1 MQTEINKVE
10 LRNLRIED
18 YKELRLT
25 MQHAYKEVD
34 MDMDEPYWGEQ
45 DIKRLLK
52 IFPEGQ
58 LVVLVDG
65 KVVGSALSLIVDYKK
80 ATANHTY
87 EKITGNYTFST
98 HDYDGE
104 VLYGIDV
111 FIDPNYRGLRL
122 GRRLYDARKEL
133 CEQLNLKS
141 IIFAGRMPNYNE
153 NSEDTTPKE
162 YIQKVRMKE
171 IHDPVLAFQLSN
183 DFHVIKVMRN
193 YLEGDNDSQDY
204 AALMEW
210 NNIYYDKSPVL
221 INARKSIIR
230 LGLVQWQMRPL
241 ANVEALFEQ
250 AEFFIDAVSGYGSD
264 FALFPELFVA
274 PLMADFNHL
283 SEADAIREIARY
295 CEPIRKRFQEMAI
308 SYNINIITGSMPMVE
323 DGNLYN
329 VGFLCKRDGTFEM
342 YTKIHITPNE
352 VSYWG
357 MVGGSEIKTFD
368 TDCGK
373 IGIMIC
379 YDVEF
384 PELARLM
391 ADEGMDILFVP
402 FLTDT
407 QNGYTRVKHC
417 AQARAIENECYVAI
431 AGCVGNLPGVNNMDI
446 QYAQTAVFT
455 PSDFSFPSNGIKAE
469 ATPNTEMTII
479 VDVDLDL
486 LKELHEFGSVRILK
500 DRRQDLYRIKKQPV
514 TKPDPKSESLSEIS
528 MENVEEPKIIKPVVA
543 RSTRPANS
551 KTATTSKI
559 SAAPRSATTPR
570 APRVAAPK
578 PTGTG
583 TEIKSVKRQVKG

>member
-1 MQTEINKVE
+1 MQIEINKVE
-10 LRNLRIED
+10 LRNLKIED
-18 YKELRLT
+18 YKQLKLS
-25 MQHAYKEVD
+25 MQHAYGELEQAYWQEKE
-34 MDMDEPYWGEQ
+34 
-45 DIKRLLK
+45 IKKLLK

-65 KVVGSALSLIVDYKK
+65 KVVGAALSLIVDYKK
-80 ATANHTY
+80 ATGTHNY
-87 EKITGNYTFST
+87 ETITGKYTFNT
-98 HDYDGE
+98 HDYDAE
-104 VLYGIDV
+104 ILYGIDV
-111 FIDPNYRGLRL
+111 FIDPEYRGLRL
-122 GRRLYDARKEL
+122 GRRLYDMRKEL

-141 IIFAGRMPNYNE
+141 IIFAGRIPNYTAHADE
-153 NSEDTTPKE
+153 YSPKE
-162 YIQKVRMKE
+162 YIEKVRLKE
-171 IHDPVLAFQLSN
+171 VHDPVLSFQISN
-183 DFHVIKVMRN
+183 DFHVIKLMRN
-193 YLEGDNDSQDY
+193 YLEGDTSSKEY
-204 AALMEW
+204 AVLMEW
-210 NNIYYDKSPVL
+210 NNIYYDKSPKL
-221 INARKSIIR
+221 INTRKSTIR

-295 CEPIRKRFQEMAI
+295 CDPIQKRFQEMAI
-308 SYNINIITGSMPMVE
+308 SYNINIITGSMPYME

-329 VGFLCKRDGTFEM
+329 VGFLCKRDGTSEM
-342 YTKIHITPNE
+342 YTKVHITPNE
-352 VSYWG
+352 VQYWG
-357 MVGGSEIKTFD
+357 MKGGDKIQTFD

-391 ADEGMDILFVP
+391 ADEGMNILFVP

-431 AGCVGNLPGVNNMDI
+431 AGCVGNLPKVNNMDI

-469 ATPNTEMTII
+469 TTPNTEMTLI
-479 VDVDLDL
+479 VDVDIDL
-486 LKELHEFGSVRILK
+486 LKELHEHGSVRILK
-500 DRRQDLYRIKKQPV
+500 DRRDDLYQIKKLNN
-514 TKPDPKSESLSEIS
+514 TEES
-528 MENVEEPKIIKPVVA
+528 
-543 RSTRPANS
+543 
-551 KTATTSKI
+551 TS
-559 SAAPRSATTPR
+559 
-570 APRVAAPK
+570 
-578 PTGTG
+578 
-583 TEIKSVKRQVKG
+583 